1 MTQGNLPGPFH
12 MPGPFHIFA
21 GQDLPHLLEARARD
35 RGEHPFLI
43 YAPPDAEAQVWTYRK
58 FRDAVAKFAGGLA
71 SHGVARG
78 HFVIIHMDN
87 SIEFLLAW
95 HACSRLGAI
104 AVTTNTRSS
113 PDELAYFIAHCG
125 ARFAITEPIHS
136 ALVQAAGPALQWLCV
151 TSSDGGIE
159 PSTPRPSDAVAFESL
174 LAGDHD
180 EAPLRRAEPLLA
192 NSVQYTSG
200 STARPKA
207 VVWTHANA
215 LWGARIGALTCQVQ
229 PHDIGHTCLPLYHTN
244 ALSYSHLATLW
255 AGATLVFQRRF
266 SASRYWPCVVLHGC
280 TWGVQIPF
288 MLKALLGQPV
298 PAHAIT
304 RWGLGGMDP
313 PVVMEK
319 FGIPCIG
326 WFGMTETVSLPLCST
341 WNLPG
346 TIGSMGSVVPGYE
359 IDVRRDDGSSV
370 AIGETGILWIKGVR
384 GISLFQDY
392 LNNPE
397 AMREAFDDR
406 GWFKTGDRV
415 IPHAD
420 GSITFDG
427 RARDM
432 LRVGDENVAESEIE
446 HVLLGTGLVAEVA
459 VVAKPH
465 RMLDEV
471 PVAFVTPVT
480 DTKDLVPALL
490 AACRAKLAKF
500 KVPDEII
507 VVTDLPRLIIG
518 KIDKQTLRRQMAE
531 RNRENS

>member
-1 MTQGNLPGPFH
+1 
-12 MPGPFHIFA
+12 
-21 GQDLPHLLEARARD
+21 
-35 RGEHPFLI
+35 
-43 YAPPDAEAQVWTYRK
+43 
-58 FRDAVAKFAGGLA
+58 
-71 SHGVARG
+71 
-78 HFVIIHMDN
+78 
-87 SIEFLLAW
+87 
-95 HACSRLGAI
+95 
-104 AVTTNTRSS
+104 
-113 PDELAYFIAHCG
+113 
-125 ARFAITEPIHS
+125 
-136 ALVQAAGPALQWLCV
+136 
-151 TSSDGGIE
+151 
-159 PSTPRPSDAVAFESL
+159 
-174 LAGDHD
+174 
-180 EAPLRRAEPLLA
+180 
-192 NSVQYTSG
+192 
-200 STARPKA
+200 
-207 VVWTHANA
+207 
-215 LWGARIGALTCQVQ
+215 
-229 PHDIGHTCLPLYHTN
+229 
-244 ALSYSHLATLW
+244 
-255 AGATLVFQRRF
+255 
-266 SASRYWPCVVLHGC
+266 
-280 TWGVQIPF
+280 
-288 MLKALLGQPV
+288 
-298 PAHAIT
+298 
-304 RWGLGGMDP
+304 
-313 PVVMEK
+313 MEK

-359 IDVRRDDGSSV
+359 IDVRRDDGASV

-384 GISLFQDY
+384 GISLFQEY

-397 AMREAFDDR
+397 ATRDAFDDR

-531 RNRENS
+531 RHRETS

>member
-1 MTQGNLPGPFH
+1 MVMTQGNL
-12 MPGPFHIFA
+12 PGPFHIFA
-21 GQDLPHLLEARARD
+21 GQDLPHLLEAWARD
-35 RGEHPFLI
+35 RGQHPFLI
-43 YAPPDAEAQVWTYRK
+43 YAPPDAPAQEWTYRA

-71 SHGVARG
+71 SHGVTRG

-113 PDELAYFIAHCG
+113 LDELAYFIAHCG
-125 ARFAITEPIHS
+125 ARFAITEPIHT

-159 PSTPRPSDAVAFESL
+159 PSTPRPSDVIAFESL

-229 PHDIGHTCLPLYHTN
+229 PHDIGHSCLPLYHTN

-266 SASRYWPCVVLHGC
+266 SASRYWPCVVQHGC

-288 MLKALLGQPV
+288 MLKALLAQPV

-359 IDVRRDDGSSV
+359 IDVRRDDGASV

-384 GISLFQDY
+384 GISLFQEY

-397 AMREAFDDR
+397 ATREAFDDR

-531 RNRENS
+531 RHRETS